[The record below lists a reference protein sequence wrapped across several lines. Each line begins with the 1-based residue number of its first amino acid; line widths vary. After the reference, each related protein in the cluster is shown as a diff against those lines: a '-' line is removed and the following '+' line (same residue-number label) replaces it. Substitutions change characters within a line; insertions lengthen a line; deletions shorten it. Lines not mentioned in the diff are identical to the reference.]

1 MTMKT
6 FADYL
11 TESKKTYNFKVGI
24 AGELPEGCVDQMET
38 ALQKYGIQNM
48 SSGKKTPITERPLD
62 FPQLQNKEVHYYEM
76 ELQYPTTVQV
86 LAEYISQSCGI
97 DTSHLIVRNLDAPQE
112 AYQDTQYDKVYEPKL
127 ATEDMGG
134 ESAQDD
140 VGVNRTMGLLAE
152 LEKARKERDND
163 PGIAT
168 EANKEQKQM
177 AMDEKESSVSP
188 VGSK

>member
-112 AYQDTQYDKVYEPKL
+112 TYQDTQYDKVYEPKL

-152 LEKARKERDND
+152 LEKARKEREND

-177 AMDEKESSVSP
+177 AMDEQESSVSP

>member
-1 MTMKT
+1 MKT

-112 AYQDTQYDKVYEPKL
+112 TYQDTQYDKVYEPKL

-152 LEKARKERDND
+152 LEKARKEREND

-177 AMDEKESSVSP
+177 AMDEQESSVSP